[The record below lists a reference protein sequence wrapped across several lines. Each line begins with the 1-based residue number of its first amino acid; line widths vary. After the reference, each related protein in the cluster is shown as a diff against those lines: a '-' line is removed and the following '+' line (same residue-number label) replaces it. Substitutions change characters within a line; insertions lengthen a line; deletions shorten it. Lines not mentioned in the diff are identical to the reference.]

1 MSVDIV
7 AEAEKSRPEFNYAKI
22 YQSCEQQLGI
32 VGAMLFVQF
41 IGLSGLPTGR
51 LFAWAKC
58 MRSILNPTGKGSCGG
73 KLVRT
78 DISKWK
84 HLVRPDGATERVSEN
99 IAVEITLSHVKLKAD
114 RQQLT
119 VLVLFERITETLLIY
134 YLRSNISMQ
143 TVVSLVIELE
153 REAAKKLALP
163 VGSPKKALLWLPRD
177 AIYRE
182 IPANLCS
189 QANCATG
196 SADEH
201 TAGTRS
207 RTLKSINWGTGAARF
222 YPEEWRCDW
231 LQQPVLPIEH
241 VLPAGFNLA
250 QFRQQMLHF
259 IDAFNAQAQGAPNL
273 SRISPSIIQIT
284 RFRQVQ
290 DTVAD

>member
-1 MSVDIV
+1 MSVEML
-7 AEAEKSRPEFNYAKI
+7 AEESKSTTEFNYAQI
-22 YQSCEQQLGI
+22 YQSCERQLGI
-32 VGAMLFVQF
+32 VGALSFVQF

-58 MRSILNPTGKGSCGG
+58 IRSILNPVGKGSCGG

-84 HLVRPDGATERVSEN
+84 RLVQPDGATERVSEK
-99 IAVEITLSHVKLKAD
+99 IDVEITVSHIKLKAD

-119 VLVLFERITETLLIY
+119 VLVLFERITETMLIY
-134 YLRSNISMQ
+134 YMRSNISMQ
-143 TVVSLVIELE
+143 TVVSMVIELE

-163 VGSPKKALLWLPRD
+163 VGSPKKALLWLPKD

-189 QANCATG
+189 QANCGTG
-196 SADEH
+196 PAHEN
-201 TAGTRS
+201 AAVTRP

-222 YPEEWRCDW
+222 YPDDWRCDW
-231 LQQPVLPIEH
+231 LQKSVLPIEN
-241 VLPAGFNLA
+241 VLPAGFSLA

-259 IDAFNAQAQGAPNL
+259 IDVFNAQAQGAPNL
-273 SRISPSIIQIT
+273 RRISPSIIQMT
-284 RFRQVQ
+284 RSRQVQ
-290 DTVAD
+290 DTAAD